1 MDRELYDKVS
11 RWFEEHREE
20 MIGDIIRLVRIPS
33 VSCPQ
38 EGEEA
43 PFGEACRDC
52 LEEMLAM
59 GREFGFH
66 TENYGNRVG
75 SIGQQDKDWDHMIGF
90 WNHLDVVPVGNQWT
104 YEPFEPVL
112 KDYFLIGRGAQ
123 DNKGPAV
130 GILYMMKCLRE
141 LEIPIKHQLTL
152 FVGCDEERGMK
163 DLEYYVSH
171 HPTPRLSMIADSGFP
186 VCYGEKGILEGSLHS
201 RENVC
206 EEILELEG
214 GNASNMIPDAAY
226 VVLKSTKALEEELD
240 CIAGENSN
248 KTAAESV
255 IGQNSDKTAA
265 ESVIGQNTDKT
276 AAEGVIGENS
286 DKAAAEGGIGQN
298 SDKTAAESGI
308 GQNSDKTAAEGVIGE
323 DSDKADTESGI
334 GKESLKL
341 ARITVER
348 EAGKIRIGASGESRH
363 SAFPE
368 GSVNAVHELLKFLS
382 GLTSLPEKDRKL
394 FGKLAYLSQE
404 YYGEHMGIAGSD
416 EVSGRTTCAATVLKL
431 KEGRV
436 SLHFNIRYVISEDGE
451 KLSALLSGKAEE
463 KELLW
468 ETERNSAPNYFPKE
482 HPAVGIL
489 TDLYN
494 EITGGNAEAF
504 VMGGGTYA
512 RKLPRAFAY
521 GVGGMKQSEEDIRIK
536 ESLFLPGHGGA
547 HEPDEG
553 LNVRL
558 LTEAMKIYTMAV
570 IALND
575 CEI

>member
-141 LEIPIKHQLTL
+141 LEIPVKHQLTL

-240 CIAGENSN
+240 CMAG
-248 KTAAESV
+248 K
-255 IGQNSDKTAA
+255 
-265 ESVIGQNTDKT
+265 
-276 AAEGVIGENS
+276 NS
-286 DKAAAEGGIGQN
+286 DKA
-298 SDKTAAESGI
+298 
-308 GQNSDKTAAEGVIGE
+308 V
-323 DSDKADTESGI
+323 TESGI
-334 GKESLKL
+334 GKESLKF
-341 ARITVER
+341 ARITAER
-348 EAGKIRIGASGESRH
+348 EAGKIRISASGESRH

-394 FGKLAYLSQE
+394 FDKLAYLSQE

-436 SLHFNIRYVISEDGE
+436 SLHFNIRYAISEDGE
-451 KLSALLSGKAEE
+451 KLSALLSGKAGE
-463 KELLW
+463 KELIW

>member
-11 RWFEEHREE
+11 RWFEGHREE
-20 MIGDIIRLVRIPS
+20 MIGDIMRLVRIPS

-38 EGEEA
+38 EEEDA

-123 DNKGPAV
+123 DNKGSAV

-141 LEIPIKHQLTL
+141 LEIPVKHQLTL

-171 HPTPRLSMIADSGFP
+171 YPTPRLSMIADSGFP

-201 RENVC
+201 RDNVC
-206 EEILELEG
+206 EEILQLAG
-214 GNASNMIPDAAY
+214 GSASNMIPDAAY
-226 VVLKSTKALEEELD
+226 AVLKSTKVLEEAL
-240 CIAGENSN
+240 CRM
-248 KTAAESV
+248 
-255 IGQNSDKTAA
+255 
-265 ESVIGQNTDKT
+265 
-276 AAEGVIGENS
+276 IGENWDRADAGGEIEEVS
-286 DKAAAEGGIGQN
+286 CKAATEGGIDGN
-298 SDKTAAESGI
+298 PCKAATEGGI
-308 GQNSDKTAAEGVIGE
+308 N
-323 DSDKADTESGI
+323 
-334 GKESLKL
+334 KEFPKY

-348 EAGKIRIGASGESRH
+348 EADKIRIGASGESRH

-368 GSVNAVHELLKFLS
+368 GSVNAIHELLKFLS

-394 FGKLAYLSQE
+394 FGSLAYLSQE

-416 EVSGRTTCAATVLKL
+416 EASGRTTCAATVLKL

-494 EITGGNAEAF
+494 EITGSSAEAF

-521 GVGGMKQSEEDIRIK
+521 GVGGMKQSEEDIRIR